1 MDDPEVCRFK
11 YPFHELMLWA
21 VLMKRQ
27 KMALFL
33 WQRGE
38 EAMAKALVAC
48 KLYKAMAHECS
59 ESELVDDI
67 SQDLE
72 NNSKSLH
79 QTLKALIKA
88 NDKMVAPVM
97 TGMFSFH
104 REFGQLAYELLDQS
118 YKHDEQVAMKLLTY
132 ELVNWSNSTCLK
144 LAVAAKQRDFIAHTC
159 SQMLLTDMWMGR
171 LRIGKNPSL
180 KVDRQECFFFSPWMP

>member
-1 MDDPEVCRFK
+1 MEIDVDDPEVCRFK
-11 YPFHELMLWA
+11 YPFHELMLWG

-72 NNSKSLH
+72 NNSKWVMQNAFYTFYNDVCLFLLALNYFDKCYIEIIVVMSLS
-79 QTLKALIKA
+79 QRIWT
-88 NDKMVAPVM
+88 
-97 TGMFSFH
+97 TG
-104 REFGQLAYELLDQS
+104 
-118 YKHDEQVAMKLLTY
+118 
-132 ELVNWSNSTCLK
+132 
-144 LAVAAKQRDFIAHTC
+144 
-159 SQMLLTDMWMGR
+159 
-171 LRIGKNPSL
+171 LRIIGPVLQARWTGGHETPNI
-180 KVDRQECFFFSPWMP
+180 WAG

>member
-11 YPFHELMLWA
+11 FPFHELMLWA

-72 NNSKSLH
+72 NNSKSVN
-79 QTLKALIKA
+79 LKISH
-88 NDKMVAPVM
+88 
-97 TGMFSFH
+97 TGF
-104 REFGQLAYELLDQS
+104 
-118 YKHDEQVAMKLLTY
+118 TY
-132 ELVNWSNSTCLK
+132 SVT
-144 LAVAAKQRDFIAHTC
+144 
-159 SQMLLTDMWMGR
+159 G
-171 LRIGKNPSL
+171 
-180 KVDRQECFFFSPWMP
+180 

>member
-1 MDDPEVCRFK
+1 MEIDVDDPEVCRFK

-72 NNSKSLH
+72 NNSKSVDFKMSQGDVRLH
-79 QTLKALIKA
+79 
-88 NDKMVAPVM
+88 
-97 TGMFSFH
+97 
-104 REFGQLAYELLDQS
+104 Y
-118 YKHDEQVAMKLLTY
+118 LTSISSH
-132 ELVNWSNSTCLK
+132 VC
-144 LAVAAKQRDFIAHTC
+144 
-159 SQMLLTDMWMGR
+159 
-171 LRIGKNPSL
+171 
-180 KVDRQECFFFSPWMP
+180 

>member
-1 MDDPEVCRFK
+1 MEIDVDDPEVCRFK
-11 YPFHELMLWA
+11 YPFHELMLWG

-72 NNSKSLH
+72 NNSKWVMQNAFYTLCNDVCLFLLALNYFDKCYIEIIVVVSLS
-79 QTLKALIKA
+79 QRIWT
-88 NDKMVAPVM
+88 
-97 TGMFSFH
+97 TG
-104 REFGQLAYELLDQS
+104 
-118 YKHDEQVAMKLLTY
+118 
-132 ELVNWSNSTCLK
+132 
-144 LAVAAKQRDFIAHTC
+144 
-159 SQMLLTDMWMGR
+159 
-171 LRIGKNPSL
+171 LRIIGPVLQARWTGGHETPNI
-180 KVDRQECFFFSPWMP
+180 WAG

>member
-1 MDDPEVCRFK
+1 MEIDVDDPEVCRFK
-11 YPFHELMLWA
+11 FPFHELMLWA

-72 NNSKSLH
+72 NNSKSVHKTSLTQVSLVEPQCISSRYKH
-79 QTLKALIKA
+79 AGAYHSNFSTFTLALNSLGPLYNICYVIIVI
-88 NDKMVAPVM
+88 N
-97 TGMFSFH
+97 FSFASSAV
-104 REFGQLAYELLDQS
+104 FFYLLCD
-118 YKHDEQVAMKLLTY
+118 
-132 ELVNWSNSTCLK
+132 LK
-144 LAVAAKQRDFIAHTC
+144 LF
-159 SQMLLTDMWMGR
+159 
-171 LRIGKNPSL
+171 
-180 KVDRQECFFFSPWMP
+180 

>member
-72 NNSKSLH
+72 NNSKSVH
-79 QTLKALIKA
+79 QTITAIIKA
-88 NDKMVAPVM
+88 ILIVI
-97 TGMFSFH
+97 
-104 REFGQLAYELLDQS
+104 LY
-118 YKHDEQVAMKLLTY
+118 
-132 ELVNWSNSTCLK
+132 
-144 LAVAAKQRDFIAHTC
+144 
-159 SQMLLTDMWMGR
+159 
-171 LRIGKNPSL
+171 
-180 KVDRQECFFFSPWMP
+180 